1 MTLPHGTRR
10 LFPTDEAASAAAH
23 PDWVI
28 ERVLDEGDSEDVA
41 WLFRTFGRADVDTW
55 VRARG
60 GRRLSLRSRRFW
72 ERVLGAAASPCHPLA
87 EALWPY

>member
-10 LFPTDEAASAAAH
+10 LFPTGEAASAAAH
-23 PDWVI
+23 PGWVI
-28 ERVLDEGDSEDVA
+28 ERVLDEGDSEDLA
-41 WLFRTFGRADVDTW
+41 WLFRGFGRTVVDTW
-55 VRARG
+55 VRTRG

-72 ERVLGAAASPCHPLA
+72 ELALGVAVSPSHPLA